1 MSFDNSKQVVLSKVV
16 SDNPAAP
23 VMRVN
28 FEVNGQKYQAGLW
41 PWTRKDGSPV
51 TDKAGNALYKGDWD
65 EDNYT
70 AQVQQDGITQAKVAA
85 GHPPAAADPGGFEDD
100 IPFAQF
106 ERGTFA

>member
-1 MSFDNSKQVVLSKVV
+1 MSNFDNSKQVVLSKVV

-28 FEVNGQKYQAGLW
+28 FEVNGQRYQAGLW
-41 PWTRKDGSPV
+41 AWTRKDGSPV

-70 AQVQQDGITQAKVAA
+70 KEMQNAGMAQVK
-85 GHPPAAADPGGFEDD
+85 AAAAPDPAGGFEDD

>member
-1 MSFDNSKQVVLSKVV
+1 MSFDNSKQVVLSKIV

-70 AQVQQDGITQAKVAA
+70 AQVQNAGMAQAK
-85 GHPPAAADPGGFEDD
+85 AAAAPVVTHGGDGDAFQDD
-100 IPFAQF
+100 IPF
-106 ERGTFA
+106 

>member
-41 PWTRKDGSPV
+41 AWTRKDGSPV

-70 AQVQQDGITQAKVAA
+70 AQVQQDGIAQAK
-85 GHPPAAADPGGFEDD
+85 AAADPGGFEDD